1 MKEESILNLNV
12 PLILVGDIHGQFK
25 DLLRI
30 FEINGYPPTVN
41 IHSQQLIFPLSHTY
55 YVDNLIYGFYDEC
68 RLRYTLEI
76 WNLLQAIFNCL
87 PLYARINKNILYAW
101 RNITRHCVMKFAS

>member
-41 IHSQQLIFPLSHTY
+41 
-55 YVDNLIYGFYDEC
+55 VNE
-68 RLRYTLEI
+68 
-76 WNLLQAIFNCL
+76 
-87 PLYARINKNILYAW
+87 
-101 RNITRHCVMKFAS
+101 

>member
-1 MKEESILNLNV
+1 MRRTICKY
-12 PLILVGDIHGQFK
+12 DKRF
-25 DLLRI
+25 
-30 FEINGYPPTVN
+30 NGN
-41 IHSQQLIFPLSHTY
+41 GFFFR
-55 YVDNLIYGFYDEC
+55 IYGFYDEC